1 MLERL
6 KRAFEKL
13 TRDADFEGA
22 IKELQRALIAADVD
36 LEIVMELTKKLR
48 EEYRSAKIP
57 PGISKKDYITR
68 CLYDELI
75 RILGPKRDFPVVP
88 QRIMLVGLFGSGK
101 TTTAAKLGRW
111 LSKRGLSVLLVAA
124 DTHRPAA
131 YDQLFQLAEK
141 AGLKFYGKKGG
152 DPVEIVEEAL
162 KERADVY
169 IVDTAGRS
177 ALDEELM
184 KELKRIKEVLIP
196 EKTLLVVPADMGSVA
211 GREAEAFQKSVGIDG
226 AIITKMDSSGKG
238 GGALTACAK
247 AGVPVYFIG
256 TGEHIQDFEPF
267 DARRFLGRVLGVP
280 DIEALM
286 ERMKETDAGAL
297 AKDILEGPFDINA
310 FYKQLKATT
319 QMGPLD
325 KIFSMLGISPP
336 KEVIEE
342 AQKKFKKYD
351 AIYKSMTNYERAH
364 PEVLKDPS
372 RIRRIARG
380 SGTSEADVRAFLRDY
395 WRAEK
400 LFRKMKRKRG
410 YIEKMLA
417 RGKFPVIR

>member
-6 KRAFEKL
+6 KNAFKRL

-57 PGISKKDYITR
+57 PGISKKDYITK
-68 CLYDELI
+68 YMYNELL
-75 RILGPKRDFPVVP
+75 RILGPKREFPIVP

-111 LSKRGLSVLLVAA
+111 LAKRGLSVLLVAA

-131 YDQLFQLAEK
+131 YDQLKQLAEK
-141 AGLKFYGKKGG
+141 AGLKFYGKREE
-152 DPVEIVEEAL
+152 DPVKIVEEAL
-162 KERADVY
+162 NEKAEVY

-177 ALDEELM
+177 ALDEELTR
-184 KELKRIKEVLIP
+184 ELKRIKEVLIP

-211 GREAEAFQKSVGIDG
+211 GKEAEAFQKNVGIDG
-226 AIITKMDSSGKG
+226 VIITRMDSSGKG
-238 GGALTACAK
+238 GGALTACVK

-256 TGEHIQDFEPF
+256 TGEHIEDFEPF
-267 DARRFLGRVLGVP
+267 DAQRFLGRILGVP
-280 DIEALM
+280 DIEALL
-286 ERMKETDAGAL
+286 ERMREADVETL
-297 AKDILEGPFDINA
+297 AQDLLEGPFDINA

-325 KIFSMLGISPP
+325 KVFSMLGLSPP
-336 KEVIEE
+336 REVIEE

-351 AIYKSMTNYERAH
+351 AIYKSMTKYERAH

-372 RIRRIARG
+372 RIRRIAKG
-380 SGTSEADVRAFLRDY
+380 SGTSEADVRAFLKDY

-400 LFRKMKRKRG
+400 LFKKMKRKRG

>member
-1 MLERL
+1 MLERI
-6 KRAFEKL
+6 KRAFERL

-36 LEIVMELTKKLR
+36 LDVVMDLTKRLR
-48 EEYRSAKIP
+48 EAYRSTDVP
-57 PGISKKDYITR
+57 PGVPKKDYVTR
-68 CLYDELI
+68 LMYEELV
-75 RILGPKRDFPVVP
+75 RILGPKREFPIVP

-101 TTTAAKLGRW
+101 TTTAAKLGRY
-111 LSKRGLSVLLVAA
+111 LAKRGLNVLLVCA

-131 YDQLFQLAEK
+131 YDQLKTLAEK
-141 AGLKFYGKKGG
+141 AGLRFYGRREG
-152 DPVEIVEEAL
+152 DPAEIVEDAL
-162 KERADVY
+162 EESADVY

-184 KELKRIKEVLIP
+184 EELRRIKTVLIP

-211 GREAEAFQKSVGIDG
+211 GKEAEEFQRKVGIDG
-226 AIITKMDSSGKG
+226 VIVTKMDSSGKG
-238 GGALTACAK
+238 GGALTACAR

-256 TGEHIQDFEPF
+256 TGEHIDDFEPF
-267 DARRFLGRVLGVP
+267 DPRRFLGRILGVP
-280 DIEALM
+280 DI
-286 ERMKETDAGAL
+286 GAL
-297 AKDILEGPFDINA
+297 LERAKESGAEDVARQILEGPFDINA
-310 FYKQLKATT
+310 FYMQLKATAE
-319 QMGPLD
+319 MGPLD
-325 KIFSMLGISPP
+325 KIFSMLGLSPP
-336 KEVIEE
+336 PEVVEE
-342 AQKKFKKYD
+342 VRRKFKKYD
-351 AIYKSMTNYERAH
+351 AIYKSMTKYERAH

-372 RIRRIARG
+372 RIRRIAKG

-400 LFRKMKRKRG
+400 LFRKMKRRKG

>member
-6 KRAFEKL
+6 RCAFEKL

-22 IKELQRALIAADVD
+22 VKELQRALIAADVD
-36 LEIVMELTKKLR
+36 LEIVAELTKKLR
-48 EEYRSAKIP
+48 EEYRSANIP

-68 CLYDELI
+68 LLYDELI
-75 RILGPKRDFPVVP
+75 RILGPKREFPAVP

-111 LSKRGLSVLLVAA
+111 LSRRGLSVLLVAA

-131 YDQLFQLAEK
+131 YDQLKQLAEE
-141 AGLKFYGKKGG
+141 AGLKFYGERNG
-152 DPVEIVEEAL
+152 DPVEIVKAAL
-162 KERADVY
+162 KEKADVY

-177 ALDEELM
+177 ALDSDLMSELR
-184 KELKRIKEVLIP
+184 RIKEALIP
-196 EKTLLVVPADMGSVA
+196 EKTLLVVPADTGSVA
-211 GREAEAFQKSVGIDG
+211 GREAEAFQRSIGIDG
-226 AIITKMDSSGKG
+226 VIITKMDSSGKG
-238 GGALTACAK
+238 GGALTACAR

-267 DARRFLGRVLGVP
+267 DARRLMERILGVP
-280 DIEALM
+280 DIEALV
-286 ERMKETDAGAL
+286 ERMKDAGTETAVRDL
-297 AKDILEGPFDINA
+297 LEGPFDINA
-310 FYKQLKATT
+310 FYRQLRAAT

-325 KIFSMLGISPP
+325 RIFSMLGISPP

-342 AQKKFKKYD
+342 AQRKFKKYD
-351 AIYKSMTNYERAH
+351 AIYKSMTKYERAH
-364 PEVLKDPS
+364 PEVLRNPS

-380 SGTSEADVRAFLRDY
+380 SGTSEEDVRAFLRDY

-410 YIEKMLA
+410 YIERMLA
-417 RGKFPVIR
+417 RGRLPVIR